1 MTDAKITSEKM
12 NNTTTVKPKVLIADT
27 MSSLALAVFEER
39 GIEAIN
45 PGKLSKQELFDMVGE
60 FDGIALRS
68 STQITEELL
77 SHATN
82 LKVVGR
88 AGIGVDNVDVPAC
101 TKRGVVVMNTPF
113 GNAITTAEH
122 AMAMMLSLAR
132 HIPQANQSTHEGK
145 WEKSKFMG
153 MELTG
158 KLLGIIGAGN
168 IGSIVAKKS
177 IGYGLRVQA
186 YDPFLTDERADKLG
200 VEKVDL
206 DTLLGTSDIISLHVP
221 KTPETANIISASA
234 INKMKRGS
242 LLINCARGG
251 LVDELALLV
260 ALKSN
265 HIKGAALDVYEVEPA
280 KDNPLFGLPNII
292 CTPHLGASTVEAQ
305 EKVAIQVAQQM
316 SDYLLGGAINN
327 ALNAP
332 SLSAEEAKPLK
343 PYLQLAQRLGSFIG
357 QLTDDPIKSLTV
369 TYGGDANGLNVSPL
383 TMQVV
388 QSLLE
393 RHSSFVNSVNARE
406 VASQRNIDVIEA
418 LSEGNDEYPCRITVD
433 VQTES
438 HNHSIS
444 GTLIKHR
451 PRVIDV
457 KGIPLESELGE
468 HMLYIT
474 NLDTPGVI
482 GDIGTSAATS
492 LINIANLHLGRES
505 NGGKAIALLEI
516 EAQPSDDAMQ
526 KLSVLANINTVKY
539 LNFPSL

>member
-1 MTDAKITSEKM
+1 MTKAKTNST
-12 NNTTTVKPKVLIADT
+12 NSVKPKVLIADA

-39 GIEAIN
+39 GIEAIH
-45 PGKLSKQELFDMVGE
+45 PGKVSEQELFDMVGD

-77 SHATN
+77 GHATK

-186 YDPFLTDERADKLG
+186 YDPFLTEERADKIG
-200 VEKVDL
+200 VQKVDL
-206 DTLLGTSDIISLHVP
+206 ETLLTTSDIISLHVP
-221 KTPETANIISASA
+221 KTPETANIINASA

-260 ALKSN
+260 ALKSE

-280 KDNPLFGLPNII
+280 KENPLFGLPNII

-332 SLSAEEAKPLK
+332 SLSAEEAKQLK
-343 PYLQLAQRLGSFIG
+343 PYLQLAQRLGSFVG
-357 QLTDDPIKSLTV
+357 QLTDDPIKSLSV

-383 TMQVV
+383 TTQVV

-393 RHSSFVNSVNARE
+393 HHSSYVNSVNARE
-406 VASQRNIDVIEA
+406 VAKERNIDLIEA
-418 LSEGNDEYPCRITVD
+418 LSDRKDEYPCRITVS

-438 HNHSIS
+438 HTRSIS
-444 GTLIKHR
+444 GTLIQHR

-474 NLDTPGVI
+474 NQDTPGVI
-482 GDIGTSAATS
+482 GDIGSSAAAS
-492 LINIANLHLGRES
+492 NINIANLHLGREAS
-505 NGGKAIALLEI
+505 GGKAIALLEI
-516 EAQPSDDAMQ
+516 DALPSDDAMQ
-526 KLSVLANINTVKY
+526 KLSALANINAVKY
-539 LNFPSL
+539 LHFPSL

>member
-1 MTDAKITSEKM
+1 MTGAKMADKEMKSTAIK
-12 NNTTTVKPKVLIADT
+12 KPKVLIADA
-27 MSSLALAVFEER
+27 MSSLALSVFEER
-39 GIEAIN
+39 GIEAVH
-45 PGKLSKQELFDMVGE
+45 PGKVSKQELFDMVGDY
-60 FDGIALRS
+60 DGIALRS

-77 SHATN
+77 SYATN
-82 LKVVGR
+82 LKVIGR

-186 YDPFLTDERADKLG
+186 YDPFLTEVRADKLG
-200 VEKVDL
+200 VQKVDL
-206 DTLLGTSDIISLHVP
+206 ETLLTTSDIISLHVP
-221 KTPETANIISASA
+221 KTPETSHIIDASA

-251 LVDELALLV
+251 LVDELALLA
-260 ALKSN
+260 ALKN
-265 HIKGAALDVYEVEPA
+265 DHIKGAALDVFEIEPA
-280 KDNPLFGLPNII
+280 KENPLFGLPNVI

-316 SDYLLGGAINN
+316 SDYLLSGAINN
-327 ALNAP
+327 ALNVP
-332 SLSAEEAKPLK
+332 SLSAEEAKQLK

-369 TYGGDANGLNVSPL
+369 TYGGEANGLNVSPL
-383 TMQVV
+383 TTQVV

-393 RHSSFVNSVNARE
+393 HHSSSVNSVNARE
-406 VASQRNIDVIEA
+406 VASERNIDLIEA
-418 LSEGNDEYPCRITVD
+418 LSEGKDEYPCRITVA
-433 VQTES
+433 VETES
-438 HNHSIS
+438 LTRSIC
-444 GTLIKHR
+444 GTLIQHR
-451 PRVIDV
+451 PRVINV

-474 NLDTPGVI
+474 NQDTPGVI
-482 GDIGTSAATS
+482 GDIGSSAAAS
-492 LINIANLHLGRES
+492 HINIANLHLGREA

-516 EAQPSDDAMQ
+516 DAQPSNDAMQ
-526 KLSVLANINTVKY
+526 KLSALPNINKVKY

>member
-82 LKVVGR
+82 VKVVGR
-88 AGIGVDNVDVPAC
+88 AGIGVDNVDIPAC

-305 EKVAIQVAQQM
+305 EKVAVQVAQQL

-332 SLSAEEAKPLK
+332 SLSAEEAKQLK

-383 TMQVV
+383 TTQVV

-406 VASQRNIDVIEA
+406 VAIQRNIDLIEA
-418 LSEGNDEYPCRITVD
+418 LSEGNDEYPCRITVA
-433 VQTES
+433 VKTES
-438 HNHSIS
+438 HTHSIS

-505 NGGKAIALLEI
+505 NGGKAMALLEI

-526 KLSVLANINTVKY
+526 KLSALANINTVKY

>member
-332 SLSAEEAKPLK
+332 SLSAEEAKQLK
-343 PYLQLAQRLGSFIG
+343 PYLQLVQRLGSFIG

>member
-332 SLSAEEAKPLK
+332 SLSAEEAKQLK

-505 NGGKAIALLEI
+505 NGGKAMALLEI

>member
-1 MTDAKITSEKM
+1 M
-12 NNTTTVKPKVLIADT
+12 NNTSIAKPKVLIADT

-39 GIEAIN
+39 GIEAIT

-77 SHATN
+77 GYAPN
-82 LKVVGR
+82 VKVVGR
-88 AGIGVDNVDVPAC
+88 AGIGVDNVDVAAC

-186 YDPFLTDERADKLG
+186 YDPFLTEERANKLG
-200 VEKVDL
+200 VQKVDL

-332 SLSAEEAKPLK
+332 SLSAEEAKQLK

-357 QLTDDPIKSLTV
+357 QLTDDPIESLTV
-369 TYGGDANGLNVSPL
+369 TYGGEANGLNLAPL
-383 TMQVV
+383 TTQVV

-406 VASQRNIDVIEA
+406 VATQRNIDLIEA
-418 LSEGNDEYPCRITVD
+418 LSEGKDEYPCRITVA
-433 VQTES
+433 VKTEA

-444 GTLIKHR
+444 GTLIQHR

-457 KGIPLESELGE
+457 KGIPLESQLGE

-474 NLDTPGVI
+474 NQDTPGVI

-492 LINIANLHLGRES
+492 LINIANLHLGREAS
-505 NGGKAIALLEI
+505 GGKAMALLEI
-516 EAQPSDDAMQ
+516 EAQPSEDAMQ
-526 KLSVLANINTVKY
+526 KLSALANINSVKY

>member
-1 MTDAKITSEKM
+1 
-12 NNTTTVKPKVLIADT
+12 
-27 MSSLALAVFEER
+27 
-39 GIEAIN
+39 
-45 PGKLSKQELFDMVGE
+45 
-60 FDGIALRS
+60 
-68 STQITEELL
+68 
-77 SHATN
+77 
-82 LKVVGR
+82 
-88 AGIGVDNVDVPAC
+88 
-101 TKRGVVVMNTPF
+101 
-113 GNAITTAEH
+113 
-122 AMAMMLSLAR
+122 
-132 HIPQANQSTHEGK
+132 
-145 WEKSKFMG
+145 
-153 MELTG
+153 
-158 KLLGIIGAGN
+158 
-168 IGSIVAKKS
+168 
-177 IGYGLRVQA
+177 
-186 YDPFLTDERADKLG
+186 
-200 VEKVDL
+200 
-206 DTLLGTSDIISLHVP
+206 LGTSDIISLHVP

-332 SLSAEEAKPLK
+332 SLSAEEAKQLK

-505 NGGKAIALLEI
+505 NGGKAMALLEI

>member
-332 SLSAEEAKPLK
+332 SLSAEEAKQLK

-369 TYGGDANGLNVSPL
+369 TYGGDANGLNLSPL